1 MEENKQVSTELK
13 KPNPNR
19 RTNNRPN
26 PNANKSKNPNKSS
39 KNKRNYGRNKTAPI
53 DKTLKENVYKN
64 QKVHISRLNPHYKL
78 NLDSTEKVRIT
89 PLGGLGEIG
98 GNITVFETE
107 KEAILVDI
115 GMSFPDETMHGVDI
129 LVPDFSYL
137 KLIKDK
143 IVAFVITHAHEDH
156 IGAVP
161 YLFKELQMPI
171 YATALPLA
179 MIGNKFDEHHISK
192 HRNYFRPIVKGS
204 PVVISDDFEVEWMH
218 MTHSIIDNSTLAI
231 TTKSGTII
239 HTGDF
244 KFDHTPVDGYP
255 ADLHRLAYYGA
266 KGVMC
271 MLSDSTNSH
280 NVGMTASELS
290 VRPGLENVFN
300 GKKGRVFI
308 STFSSNIHRVFQAI
322 EIGIAQ
328 GRKVCVIGRSMER
341 NLELALGYDYIR
353 LPKDSFI
360 EADELSRYDDDKILI
375 VTTGSQGEANS
386 ALFRMAIGEHRMI
399 KIKPGDSI
407 ILSARAIPGNESS
420 ISRVIN
426 HLQKAGASVVYGNS
440 NIHVSGHAAQEE
452 QKLMLRLI
460 QPKFFLPIHGEYNHI
475 SRHKQT
481 AISCGVPER
490 NIVLMQDGDQIE
502 VTPRYMR
509 KVKTVKSGKT
519 YIDNQNNYQIE
530 DDIIIDRQKLAND
543 GIVNLVA
550 IVSKDDNHMA
560 SKPKVSSFGL
570 VADKQDKIFAKEMEG
585 VLEQFLVN
593 VRDGLIENP
602 RALENDL
609 RQVIRKHIYRKMKKY
624 PFINVSVHVM

>member
-1 MEENKQVSTELK
+1 
-13 KPNPNR
+13 
-19 RTNNRPN
+19 
-26 PNANKSKNPNKSS
+26 
-39 KNKRNYGRNKTAPI
+39 
-53 DKTLKENVYKN
+53 
-64 QKVHISRLNPHYKL
+64 
-78 NLDSTEKVRIT
+78 
-89 PLGGLGEIG
+89 
-98 GNITVFETE
+98 
-107 KEAILVDI
+107 
-115 GMSFPDETMHGVDI
+115 
-129 LVPDFSYL
+129 
-137 KLIKDK
+137 
-143 IVAFVITHAHEDH
+143 
-156 IGAVP
+156 
-161 YLFKELQMPI
+161 
-171 YATALPLA
+171 
-179 MIGNKFDEHHISK
+179 
-192 HRNYFRPIVKGS
+192 
-204 PVVISDDFEVEWMH
+204 
-218 MTHSIIDNSTLAI
+218 
-231 TTKSGTII
+231 
-239 HTGDF
+239 
-244 KFDHTPVDGYP
+244 
-255 ADLHRLAYYGA
+255 
-266 KGVMC
+266 
-271 MLSDSTNSH
+271 
-280 NVGMTASELS
+280 
-290 VRPGLENVFN
+290 
-300 GKKGRVFI
+300 
-308 STFSSNIHRVFQAI
+308 
-322 EIGIAQ
+322 
-328 GRKVCVIGRSMER
+328 
-341 NLELALGYDYIR
+341 
-353 LPKDSFI
+353 
-360 EADELSRYDDDKILI
+360 
-375 VTTGSQGEANS
+375 
-386 ALFRMAIGEHRMI
+386 MAIGEHRMI

>member
-1 MEENKQVSTELK
+1 
-13 KPNPNR
+13 
-19 RTNNRPN
+19 
-26 PNANKSKNPNKSS
+26 
-39 KNKRNYGRNKTAPI
+39 
-53 DKTLKENVYKN
+53 
-64 QKVHISRLNPHYKL
+64 
-78 NLDSTEKVRIT
+78 
-89 PLGGLGEIG
+89 
-98 GNITVFETE
+98 
-107 KEAILVDI
+107 
-115 GMSFPDETMHGVDI
+115 
-129 LVPDFSYL
+129 
-137 KLIKDK
+137 
-143 IVAFVITHAHEDH
+143 
-156 IGAVP
+156 
-161 YLFKELQMPI
+161 MPI

>member
-26 PNANKSKNPNKSS
+26 PNANKSKNPNKSN

-280 NVGMTASELS
+280 NIGMTASELS

-386 ALFRMAIGEHRMI
+386 ALFRMGIGEHRMI

-460 QPKFFLPIHGEYNHI
+460 QPKFFLPIHGEYIHI

-550 IVSKDDNHMA
+550 IVSKDDNHIVT
-560 SKPKVSSFGL
+560 KPKVSSFGL

>member
-280 NVGMTASELS
+280 NIGMTASELS

-570 VADKQDKIFAKEMEG
+570 VADKQDKIFAKEMES

>member
-280 NVGMTASELS
+280 NIGMTASELS